1 MEPPVTVDGL
11 SDRVSM
17 SVEVTFAR
25 AGSAPDDVLRE
36 ADAAM
41 YDAKSR
47 GKNRCEVFEPLG
59 A

>member
-1 MEPPVTVDGL
+1 MTVDGL